1 MRRKNRKWV
10 ATAVVLYLIVMY
22 SAYRWAIA
30 QRIPEG
36 NIFVRIEHQGIK
48 RLADE
53 RAAKAKAEPQPT
65 GESRLTVAGPAYVAA
80 RYDDTHVVFIVTT
93 DTESRF
99 ASSPL
104 MRSGTP
110 RRIPAAQNPAAPLA
124 GLQELWE
131 PESTSLHFFPK
142 IIQSTQPG
150 ERWILNLSP
159 DSTIPIAIDR
169 PIVAPLG
176 CSLAL
181 GFLASVPPDQQKI
194 FTASSRD
201 YFAVRHT
208 AVEPADPPVPSHI
221 AELALW
227 KSSPD
232 GAKQIEQ
239 QLTDRMKQE
248 VTAIDARLRA
258 NAGSPGATAG
268 DLPIANPRPR
278 LKEWLHA
285 DRGLLRG
292 EGNLDYDVRALTLSP
307 DSVPRLYIR
316 ARWFLA
322 DAPAF
327 LMTAWFKADTQP
339 TLLFADSSWSA
350 AQRNG
355 EAPATL
361 GDSLNF
367 QTLLN
372 EFDADHDG
380 WAELLMHSYEGSS
393 SVITLYLYTDK
404 VLVPMKTPFI
414 RDARSPESCVDP

>member
-10 ATAVVLYLIVMY
+10 ATAVALYLLVMY

-36 NIFVRIEHQGIK
+36 NIFVRIEQQGIK

-53 RAAKAKAEPQPT
+53 RTAKAKAAAQPT
-65 GESRLTVAGPAYVAA
+65 GESRLATAGPAYVAA

-93 DTESRF
+93 DSEPRF
-99 ASSPL
+99 TSSPL
-104 MRSGTP
+104 MRAGTP
-110 RRIPAAQNPAAPLA
+110 TKLPAAPNPAAPLA

-131 PESTSLHFFPK
+131 PDSTSLHFFPK
-142 IIQSTQPG
+142 IIQSTEPG
-150 ERWILNLSP
+150 ERWTVNLSP
-159 DSTIPIAIDR
+159 DSTIPVAIDR
-169 PIVAPLG
+169 PIIAPLG

-181 GFLASVPPDQQKI
+181 GFLASVPQDQQKI

-201 YFAVRHT
+201 YFAVRRI
-208 AVEPADPPVPSHI
+208 AVESVDPPVPSHI
-221 AELALW
+221 AELPLW

-232 GAKQIEQ
+232 AAKQIEQ

-248 VTAIDARLRA
+248 VAAIDARLHA
-258 NAGSPGATAG
+258 NAGSPGATAN

-292 EGNLDYDVRALTLSP
+292 EGKLDYDVRAFTLSP
-307 DSVPRLYIR
+307 DSVSRLYVR
-316 ARWFLA
+316 ARWTLA
-322 DAPAF
+322 DAPVF
-327 LMTAWFKADTQP
+327 LMTAWFKADPQL
-339 TLLFADSSWSA
+339 TLLFANSSWSA

-355 EAPATL
+355 EAPTTL

-367 QTLLN
+367 QTILN

-393 SVITLYLYTDK
+393 SVLTLYLYTDK
-404 VLVPMKTPFI
+404 VLVPIKTPFI
-414 RDARSPESCVDP
+414 RDIRPPESCVAP